1 MLRNSDLALKLD
13 KIYVCKQCSA
23 SFLFLSDMSEHH
35 TDTNHTGM
43 LELSFEPV

>member
-23 SFLFLSDMSEHH
+23 GFLFMSDMEEHH
-35 TDTNHTGM
+35 VYTKHTGIF
-43 LELSFEPV
+43 ELSFEPL